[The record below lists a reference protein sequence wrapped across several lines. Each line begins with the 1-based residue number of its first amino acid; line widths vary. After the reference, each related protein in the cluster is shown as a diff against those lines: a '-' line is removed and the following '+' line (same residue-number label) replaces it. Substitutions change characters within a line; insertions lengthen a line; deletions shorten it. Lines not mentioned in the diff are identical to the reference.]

1 MPGATELA
9 LSADLK
15 NTLPAATMRPADMA
29 VTIQSDP
36 YSEPIAAEHCAT
48 HACKIGRQWGAGALE
63 LFGASDTHGS
73 HAHTTDTEM
82 EHDVDF
88 SRVEVGYT

>member
-1 MPGATELA
+1 

-15 NTLPAATMRPADMA
+15 NTLPAATMRPAGMA
-29 VTIQSDP
+29 VTIQNDP

-48 HACKIGRQWGAGALE
+48 HVCKIGRQWGAGALE

-73 HAHTTDTEM
+73 HAHGHGHATDTEM